1 MGNARELLGHDVTL
15 NWSNE
20 MNTLNL
26 ATDQPGWET
35 PQTRWTRTGRI
46 AGAETVSIVPAL
58 SNLRLRTIVAPFDFS
73 DVSAALLRRLIAL
86 AEASDATVHVVHV
99 VEPSSGVVANGDTPI
114 YPGARAAAARMQI
127 EQWVARTFSSPVSIT
142 TTVRVGR
149 AADEIVAH
157 AQALCADLI
166 IMSAHVGSGNNN
178 VLLRTTTERVVRQ
191 SPCPVLVV
199 PRDQVQAFLS
209 EPEPFLLRTWRRI
222 LLPVDLSSDAR
233 EALAYA
239 AAIARENGAK
249 LHLLHCVSANETE
262 SDDTVSR
269 EEKRLAA
276 WLGSELRRPV
286 EYEAT
291 VWNNVPLLNAILH
304 EVSLSKIDLIVLPA
318 RDCAWFRRHRL
329 WSFTDGILR
338 HAPCPVLSVSAR
350 VTPLA
355 MHGENFSITTNNS

>member
-1 MGNARELLGHDVTL
+1 
-15 NWSNE
+15 

-26 ATDQPGWET
+26 APDQPRWET
-35 PQTRWTRTGRI
+35 PPTRLTR
-46 AGAETVSIVPAL
+46 AGKGAGTESASAMPSL
-58 SNLRLRTIVAPFDFS
+58 SKLRLRTIVAPFDFS

-86 AEASDATVHVVHV
+86 AEASDATLHVVHV
-99 VEPSSGVVANGDTPI
+99 VEPSSRLVANGDTPI

-166 IMSAHVGSGNNN
+166 IMSAHVGSGSKN

-199 PRDQVQAFLS
+199 PRDQVEAFLS
-209 EPEPFLLRTWRRI
+209 EPESFPLRTWRRI

-233 EALAYA
+233 EAVAYA
-239 AAIARENGAK
+239 ASIAQANGAK
-249 LHLLHCVSANETE
+249 LHLLHCVGADKTE
-262 SDDTVSR
+262 SADSVSSN
-269 EEKRLAA
+269 EERLAA
-276 WLGSELRRPV
+276 WLGSELRWPV
-286 EYEAT
+286 EFEAT
-291 VWNNVPLLNAILH
+291 IWSNVPLLNTILH
-304 EVSLSKIDLIVLPA
+304 EVKVSKIDLIVLPA

-329 WSFTDGILR
+329 WSITDGILR
-338 HAPCPVLSVSAR
+338 HAPCPVLSVNAAAK
-350 VTPLA
+350 PLA
-355 MHGENFSITTNNS
+355 V

>member
-1 MGNARELLGHDVTL
+1 
-15 NWSNE
+15 
-20 MNTLNL
+20 MNILNL

-35 PQTRWTRTGRI
+35 PPTRFTRTGKI
-46 AGAETVSIVPAL
+46 TGAETVSIVPAL
-58 SNLRLRTIVAPFDFS
+58 SKLRLRTIVAPFDFS
-73 DVSAALLRRLIAL
+73 DVSAALLHRLIAL
-86 AEASDATVHVVHV
+86 AEASNATVHVVHV
-99 VEPSSGVVANGDTPI
+99 VEPSSGAVANGDTPI
-114 YPGARAAAARMQI
+114 YPGGRAAAARMQI
-127 EQWVARTFSSPVSIT
+127 EQWLARTFSSPASIT

-166 IMSAHVGSGNNN
+166 VMSAHVGSGIKN

-199 PRDQVQAFLS
+199 ARDQVQAFMS
-209 EPEPFLLRTWRRI
+209 EPERFPLRSWRRI

-249 LHLLHCVSANETE
+249 LHLLHCVSGGQTE
-262 SDDTVSR
+262 LADTVSR
-269 EEKRLAA
+269 EEERLAA
-276 WLGSELRRPV
+276 WLGSELRWPV

-291 VWNNVPLLNAILH
+291 VWRNVPLLNTILH
-304 EVSLSKIDLIVLPA
+304 EVKLSRIDLIVLPA

-329 WSFTDGILR
+329 LSITDGILR
-338 HAPCPVLSVSAR
+338 HAPCPVLSINASNK
-350 VTPLA
+350 PLVA
-355 MHGENFSITTNNS
+355 CGENHSTATNNS